1 MSRSDRLR
9 FPEHSPVHTYTHLLR
24 SRYGETDKMGY
35 VYYGR
40 YLEFFEVA
48 RTEMIRSLGLP
59 YSRME
64 AEGIML
70 PVVEAALEYRS
81 PVHYD
86 EEMAIRV
93 SVFEVP
99 QVRLV
104 TWYEVMTDREEE
116 PHAIGRVTLAFS
128 DMETRRPCRA
138 PEDFLT
144 RLTDG

>member
-1 MSRSDRLR
+1 MKLI
-9 FPEHSPVHTYTHLLR
+9 V
-24 SRYGETDKMGY
+24 
-35 VYYGR
+35 
-40 YLEFFEVA
+40 
-48 RTEMIRSLGLP
+48 SLGLHN
-59 YSRME
+59 SRKE

-81 PVHYD
+81 PVYYD

-138 PEDFLT
+138 PEDSLT
-144 RLTDG
+144 RLTAGCSPAASTCWYMAVST

>member
-1 MSRSDRLR
+1 
-9 FPEHSPVHTYTHLLR
+9 
-24 SRYGETDKMGY
+24 
-35 VYYGR
+35 
-40 YLEFFEVA
+40 
-48 RTEMIRSLGLP
+48 MIRSLGLP

-144 RLTDG
+144 RRSEERRVGKERRWQWLRWQYTQEGKNNSTGH